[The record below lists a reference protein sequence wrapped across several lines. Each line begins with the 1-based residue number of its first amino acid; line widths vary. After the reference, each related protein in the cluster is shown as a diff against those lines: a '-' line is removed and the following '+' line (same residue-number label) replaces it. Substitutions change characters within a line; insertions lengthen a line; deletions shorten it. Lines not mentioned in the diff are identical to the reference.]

1 MGNFMSTVSTSD
13 ISTDL
18 VALDLA
24 SEQLVNGLV
33 IEASA
38 GTGKTYSVAALV
50 AREIALREELRIGNI
65 LITTFTRNAAAEL
78 RDRVRRRMVQ
88 IADQL
93 ENNTPDDGDSISKM
107 LAGDLRSRADI
118 IRRLRR
124 AVVEFDTATI
134 STIHAVCNKVLGL
147 AGLSTMQL
155 DGEDATNRLVLEA
168 VNDALVESGVRGHII
183 AEGDQS
189 KLVSLV
195 KAKLGSPRAELWF
208 DRSTKNEVDLAIY
221 AELEMVVTDAVRR
234 VQEKSSQSPS
244 YNDLLRRASDVVTS
258 GMYPSVVQAF
268 KERFALAFVDEAQD
282 TDMLQWELFTSTF
295 DSGNESDDVRALV
308 TVGDPK
314 QAIYGFRGA
323 DVAAYV
329 EHRNGKPMRTLAQN
343 QRSDEHLIDGLN
355 ALFDQQTFGPEIQYI
370 KVSTPERHAGSAIT
384 GTKPLTLIDIGNVTS
399 QGGLSGPVARRV
411 LEILAVC
418 QVPVSTK
425 DPHGE
430 RRAIRP
436 EEICV
441 LVGRKGVGRNIERE
455 LRRFGVPAVSNGTE
469 SVMKSHIALA
479 VRSLLEAMDRVSDV
493 GRTRLAVATPFFG
506 YTLTDPEILDDQ
518 MVAGWQEQIATW
530 GNILRRSGIA
540 ALSTAMLRDADVARS
555 LTSTADAERYLADF
569 AHVMDLLHEYTK
581 GRPCNA
587 AHALEIFGQLESI
600 EDLSEVVSRRVES
613 DAAAVQIMTVH
624 SAKGLQFPVVVVAD
638 LWKTKDGKLDNAPV
652 YTRVDSHGVRSRV
665 IDIGWAIGQADP
677 STTAAIKAASDEE
690 SRRLLY
696 VALTRAEH
704 HLSVLFTSGVG
715 TQKNGITPSIFDQC
729 TNVEE
734 AVKLVD
740 KVEKRD
746 VDSLAEPQKFQPLT
760 TSSTTPLDLANAP
773 ASVVQ
778 TYRRTSFSGITSRQQ
793 DRQTGSRSDGFAPE
807 SGGRDEDPIDMA
819 LLGVGAHQYAAH
831 DVSTGL
837 PEGVDM
843 PLARVP
849 GGTYF
854 GRVMHKVY
862 EVVDTS
868 RDLRDEVT
876 QAIDAHANSS
886 LLRPFR
892 QQLIDGVIASYR
904 TPLGM
909 PFNNKSLADIAPNDR
924 LSELDFEMSL
934 AKLSQGILASDI
946 GKLLKSS
953 LDANNVLYAYAD
965 SLSDSSFDIPLAG
978 LLNGSIDAVIRLTD
992 DDGKP
997 RLFITDY
1004 KTNRLDTDGMTTLM
1018 DAYAPKELIHAM
1030 AHHHYP
1036 LQALLYGTAIYR
1048 MLRWRQPQLD
1058 ADEVI
1063 AGIAYFFVRGMVG
1076 TESPIDV
1083 NGMPYGVFQWKA
1095 PRGLWEK
1102 MSSLLAGDRS

>member
-1 MGNFMSTVSTSD
+1 MNDLNKTSLP
-13 ISTDL
+13 SDL

-24 SEQLVNGLV
+24 TEKLVNGLV

-93 ENNTPDDGDSISKM
+93 ESNSPDDGDAISKA
-107 LAGDLRSRADI
+107 LADDLTSRADI

-147 AGLSTMQL
+147 AGLQTMQL

-168 VNDALVESGVRGHII
+168 VNDALIEKAVEEKII
-183 AEGDQS
+183 AEGNEDR
-189 KLVSLV
+189 LVALV

-208 DRSTKNEVDLAIY
+208 NRSEKSTEELAIY
-221 AELEMVVTDAVRR
+221 TELEKVVVDAVRR
-234 VQEKSSQSPS
+234 VQEKSAQSPS

-258 GMYPSVVQAF
+258 GDHPAVVQAF
-268 KERFALAFVDEAQD
+268 KERYALAFVDEAQD
-282 TDMLQWELFTSTF
+282 TDMLQWDLFTSTF
-295 DSGNESDDVRALV
+295 DSAIGEDDRALV

-329 EHRNGKPMRTLAQN
+329 NHRNGKPMRTLAQN

-370 KVSTPERHAGSAIT
+370 KVSTPERHAGSAIN
-384 GTKPLTLIDIGNVTS
+384 GTAPLTLIDVGNITN
-399 QGGLSGPVARRV
+399 QGGLAHPVARRV
-411 LEILAVC
+411 LEIFEYC
-418 QVPVSTK
+418 SVPVSPK
-425 DPHGE
+425 DQNGA
-430 RRAIRP
+430 RRPVRP
-436 EEICV
+436 EDICV
-441 LVGRKGVGRNIERE
+441 LVGKKAVGRNIERE
-455 LRRFGVPAVSNGTE
+455 LRRYGVPAVSNGTE

-479 VRSLLEAMDRVSDV
+479 VRSLLEAMERVSDL

-506 YTLTDPEILDDQ
+506 YSLTDPEILDDQ
-518 MVAGWQEQIATW
+518 MLATWQEQIATW
-530 GNILRRSGIA
+530 ANIIRRSGVA
-540 ALSTAMLRDADVARS
+540 ALSSAILRDVNVARS
-555 LTSTADAERYLADF
+555 LTSTSDAERYLADF
-569 AHVMDLLHEYTK
+569 AHVMDLLHEYSK
-581 GRPCNA
+581 GRPCSA
-587 AHALEIFGQLESI
+587 AHALEVFGQLESI

-613 DAAAVQIMTVH
+613 DSAAVQIMTVH
-624 SAKGLQFPVVVVAD
+624 SAKGLQFPVVIVAD
-638 LWKTKDGKLDNAPV
+638 LWKTNDGSSQSAPV
-652 YTRVDSHGVRSRV
+652 YSRVMADGRRARV
-665 IDIGWAIGQADP
+665 IDIGWAIGQVDP
-677 STTAAIKAASDEE
+677 STKESMKAADDEE
-690 SRRLLY
+690 DRRLLY

-704 HLSVLFTSGVG
+704 HLSVLYTSGVTTSKG
-715 TQKNGITPSIFDQC
+715 VLTPSVFDLC

-734 AVKLVD
+734 AVKLTG
-740 KVEKRD
+740 KVEKRG
-746 VDSLAEPQKFQPLT
+746 VDTLGKAKVYHLSSA
-760 TSSTTPLDLANAP
+760 TSGGALDLASAP

-778 TYRRTSFSGITSRQQ
+778 TYRRTSFSGITKRQEG
-793 DRQTGSRSDGFAPE
+793 REGNAKATGFIGDE
-807 SGGRDEDPIDMA
+807 SGQDESPIDMS

-831 DVSTGL
+831 DVPTGI
-837 PEGVDM
+837 PAGVDM
-843 PLARVP
+843 ALARVP

-868 RDLRDEVT
+868 KDLREEVT
-876 QAIDAHANSS
+876 RAIDIHASS
-886 LLRPFR
+886 ALLRPFR
-892 QQLIDGVIASYR
+892 DKLIEGVIASYQ
-904 TPLGM
+904 TPLGA
-909 PFNNKSLADIAPNDR
+909 PFNGKSLADVSPSDR

-934 AKLSQGILASDI
+934 AKLSQGVLASDI
-946 GKLLKSS
+946 GKTLKSC
-953 LDANNVLYAYAD
+953 LDASDVLYTYAD
-965 SLSDSSFDIPLAG
+965 SLCDSSFDIPLAG
-978 LLNGSIDAVIRLTD
+978 LLNGSIDAVLRIYA
-992 DDGKP
+992 DDGAP
-997 RLFITDY
+997 RLFVTDY
-1004 KTNRLDTDGMTTLM
+1004 KTNRLDNDEVVSLI

-1048 MLRWRQPQLD
+1048 MLRWRRPDLN

-1076 TESPIDV
+1076 VSSPLDAD
-1083 NGMPYGVFQWKA
+1083 GMPYGVFQWKA
-1095 PRGLWEK
+1095 PKGLWETL
-1102 MSSLLAGDRS
+1102 SNLFAGDRP

>member
-1 MGNFMSTVSTSD
+1 M
-13 ISTDL
+13 

-24 SEQLVNGLV
+24 TEKLVNGLV

-93 ENNTPDDGDSISKM
+93 EGNSPDEGDAISKA
-107 LAGDLRSRADI
+107 LADDLAARADI

-155 DGEDATNRLVLEA
+155 DGEDATNRLVIEA

-183 AEGDQS
+183 AEGNEAN
-189 KLVSLV
+189 LVSLV
-195 KAKLGSPRAELWF
+195 KAQLGAPRAELWF
-208 DRSTKNEVDLAIY
+208 DQSGKSVEELAIF
-221 AELEMVVTDAVRR
+221 AELTKVINDAVRR
-234 VQEKSSQSPS
+234 VQEKSAQTPS
-244 YNDLLRRASDVVTS
+244 YNDLLRRASEVVTS
-258 GMYPSVVQAF
+258 GKYPAVVQAF

-295 DSGNESDDVRALV
+295 DSVLGEDDRALV

-329 EHRNGKPMRTLAQN
+329 EHRSGKPMRTLAQN
-343 QRSDEHLIDGLN
+343 QRSDEYLIDGLN
-355 ALFDQQTFGPEIQYI
+355 VLFDQQTFGPEIQYI
-370 KVSTPERHAGSAIT
+370 KVSTPERHAGSAIE
-384 GTKPLTLIDIGNVTS
+384 GTAPLTLIDVGNITN
-399 QGGLSGPVARRV
+399 QGGLAHPVARRV
-411 LEILAVC
+411 LEILASC
-418 QVPVSTK
+418 SVPVSSK
-425 DPHGE
+425 DPHGS

-436 EEICV
+436 EDICV
-441 LVGRKGVGRNIERE
+441 LVGRKAVGRNIERE

-479 VRSLLEAMDRVSDV
+479 VRSLLEAMERVSDL

-506 YTLTDPEILDDQ
+506 YSLTDPEILDDQ
-518 MVAGWQEQIATW
+518 MVANWQEQIATW
-530 GNILRRSGIA
+530 ANILRRSGVA
-540 ALSTAMLRDADVARS
+540 ALSSAILRDVDVARS
-555 LTSTADAERYLADF
+555 LTSTSDAERYLADF
-569 AHVMDLLHEYTK
+569 AHVMDLLHEYSK
-581 GRPCNA
+581 GRPCSA
-587 AHALEIFGQLESI
+587 AHALEVFGQLQTI

-613 DAAAVQIMTVH
+613 DSAAVQIMTVH
-624 SAKGLQFPVVVVAD
+624 SAKGLQFPVVIVAD
-638 LWKTKDGKLDNAPV
+638 LWKPNDGSSKNAPV
-652 YTRVDSHGVRSRV
+652 YTRVMADGRRARV
-665 IDIGWAIGQADP
+665 IDIGWAIGQVDP
-677 STTAAIKAASDEE
+677 STKESMKAAGDEE
-690 SRRLLY
+690 DRRLLY

-715 TQKNGITPSIFDQC
+715 TQKGGITPSIFDLC
-729 TNVEE
+729 TNVDA
-734 AVKLVD
+734 AVALTG
-740 KVEKRD
+740 KVEKRG
-746 VDSLAEPQKFQPLT
+746 VDTLRKALVYRPSSA
-760 TSSTTPLDLANAP
+760 TSRGQLDLASAP

-778 TYRRTSFSGITSRQQ
+778 TYRRTSFSGITARQQ
-793 DRQTGSRSDGFAPE
+793 DRQTGAHGSGFTRE
-807 SGGRDEDPIDMA
+807 SGGLDEEPIDMS

-831 DVSTGL
+831 DVPTGL

-868 RDLRDEVT
+868 KDLHHEVT
-876 QAIDAHANSS
+876 RAIDSHANSS

-892 QQLIDGVIASYR
+892 QQLIDGVIASYQ
-904 TPLGM
+904 TPLGE
-909 PFNNKSLADIAPNDR
+909 PFNNKSLAEIAPKDR

-953 LDANNVLYAYAD
+953 LTENDVLFAYAD
-965 SLSDSSFDIPLAG
+965 SLCDSSFDIPLAG
-978 LLNGSIDAVIRLTD
+978 LLNGSIDAVIRVTD
-992 DDGKP
+992 NDGSP

-1004 KTNRLDTDGMTTLM
+1004 KTNRLDSDEITTLM
-1018 DAYAPKELIHAM
+1018 DAYAPKELIPAM

-1048 MLRWRQPQLD
+1048 MLRWRQPDLN

-1063 AGIAYFFVRGMVG
+1063 AGVAYFFVRGMVG
-1076 TESPIDV
+1076 VESPVDA

-1102 MSSLLAGDRS
+1102 LSNLLAGDRP

>member
-1 MGNFMSTVSTSD
+1 MPM
-13 ISTDL
+13 

-24 SEQLVNGLV
+24 TEKLVNGLV

-93 ENNTPDDGDSISKM
+93 EGNSPDEGDAISKA
-107 LAGDLRSRADI
+107 LADDLAARADI

-155 DGEDATNRLVLEA
+155 DGEDATNRLVIEA

-183 AEGDQS
+183 AEGNEAN
-189 KLVSLV
+189 LVSLV
-195 KAKLGSPRAELWF
+195 KAQLGAPRAELWF
-208 DRSTKNEVDLAIY
+208 DQSGKSVEELAIF
-221 AELEMVVTDAVRR
+221 AELTKVINDAVRR
-234 VQEKSSQSPS
+234 VQEKSAQTPS
-244 YNDLLRRASDVVTS
+244 YNDLLRRASEVVTS
-258 GMYPSVVQAF
+258 GKYPAVVQAF

-295 DSGNESDDVRALV
+295 DSVLGEDDRALV

-329 EHRNGKPMRTLAQN
+329 EHRSGKPMRTLAQN
-343 QRSDEHLIDGLN
+343 QRSDEYLIDGLN
-355 ALFDQQTFGPEIQYI
+355 VLFDQQTFGPEIQYI
-370 KVSTPERHAGSAIT
+370 KVSTPERHAGSAIE
-384 GTKPLTLIDIGNVTS
+384 GTAPLTLIDVGNITN
-399 QGGLSGPVARRV
+399 QGGLAHPVARRV
-411 LEILAVC
+411 LEILASC
-418 QVPVSTK
+418 SVPVSSK
-425 DPHGE
+425 DPHGS

-436 EEICV
+436 EDICV
-441 LVGRKGVGRNIERE
+441 LVGRKAVGRNIERE

-479 VRSLLEAMDRVSDV
+479 VRSLLEAMERVSDL

-506 YTLTDPEILDDQ
+506 YSLTDLEILDDQ
-518 MVAGWQEQIATW
+518 MVANWQEQIATW
-530 GNILRRSGIA
+530 ANILRRSGVA
-540 ALSTAMLRDADVARS
+540 ALSSAILRDVDVARS
-555 LTSTADAERYLADF
+555 LTSTSDAERYLADF
-569 AHVMDLLHEYTK
+569 AHVMDLLHEYSK
-581 GRPCNA
+581 GRPCSA
-587 AHALEIFGQLESI
+587 AHALEVFGQLQTI

-613 DAAAVQIMTVH
+613 DSAAVQIMTVH
-624 SAKGLQFPVVVVAD
+624 SAKGLQFPVVIVAD
-638 LWKTKDGKLDNAPV
+638 LWKPNDGSSKNAPV
-652 YTRVDSHGVRSRV
+652 YTRVMADGRRARV
-665 IDIGWAIGQADP
+665 IDIGWAIGQVDP
-677 STTAAIKAASDEE
+677 STKESMKAAGDEE
-690 SRRLLY
+690 DRRLLY

-715 TQKNGITPSIFDQC
+715 TQKGGITPSIFDLC
-729 TNVEE
+729 TNVDA
-734 AVKLVD
+734 AVALTG
-740 KVEKRD
+740 KVEKRG
-746 VDSLAEPQKFQPLT
+746 VDTLRKALVYRPSSA
-760 TSSTTPLDLANAP
+760 TSRGQLDLASAP

-778 TYRRTSFSGITSRQQ
+778 TYRRTSFSGITARQQ
-793 DRQTGSRSDGFAPE
+793 DRQTGAHGSGFTRE
-807 SGGRDEDPIDMA
+807 SGGLDEEPIDMS

-831 DVSTGL
+831 DVPTGL

-868 RDLRDEVT
+868 KDLHHEVT
-876 QAIDAHANSS
+876 RAIDSHANSS

-892 QQLIDGVIASYR
+892 QQLIDGVIASYQ
-904 TPLGM
+904 TPLGE
-909 PFNNKSLADIAPNDR
+909 PFNNKSLAEIAPKDR

-953 LDANNVLYAYAD
+953 LTENDVLFAYAD
-965 SLSDSSFDIPLAG
+965 SLCDSSFDIPLAG
-978 LLNGSIDAVIRLTD
+978 LLNGSIDAVIRVTD
-992 DDGKP
+992 NDGSP

-1004 KTNRLDTDGMTTLM
+1004 KTNRLDSDEITTLM
-1018 DAYAPKELIHAM
+1018 DAYAPKELIPAM

-1048 MLRWRQPQLD
+1048 MLRWRQPDLN

-1063 AGIAYFFVRGMVG
+1063 AGVAYFFVRGMVG
-1076 TESPIDV
+1076 VESPVDA

-1102 MSSLLAGDRS
+1102 LSNLLAGDRP

>member
-1 MGNFMSTVSTSD
+1 MSTTPTPTPM
-13 ISTDL
+13 I
-18 VALDLA
+18 ALDLA
-24 SEQLVNGLV
+24 TEQLVNGLV

-50 AREIALREELRIGNI
+50 AREIALREDLRIGNI

-93 ENNTPDDGDSISKM
+93 EGNSPDEGDAISKA
-107 LAGDLRSRADI
+107 LADDLAARADI

-183 AEGDQS
+183 AEGNEAN
-189 KLVSLV
+189 LVSLV
-195 KAKLGSPRAELWF
+195 KAQLGAPRAELWF
-208 DRSTKNEVDLAIY
+208 DQSGKSVEELAIF
-221 AELEMVVTDAVRR
+221 AELTKVINDAVRR
-234 VQEKSSQSPS
+234 VQEKSAQSPS
-244 YNDLLRRASDVVTS
+244 YNDLLRRASEVVTS
-258 GMYPSVVQAF
+258 GKYPTVVQAF

-295 DSGNESDDVRALV
+295 DSVLGEDDRALV

-329 EHRNGKPMRTLAQN
+329 EHRSGKPMRTLAQN
-343 QRSDEHLIDGLN
+343 QRSDEYLIDGLN
-355 ALFDQQTFGPEIQYI
+355 VLFDQQTFGPEIQYI
-370 KVSTPERHAGSAIT
+370 KVSTPDRHAGSAID
-384 GTKPLTLIDIGNVTS
+384 GTAPLTLIDVGNITN
-399 QGGLSGPVARRV
+399 QGGLAHPVARRV
-411 LEILAVC
+411 LEILATC
-418 QVPVSTK
+418 SVPVSSR
-425 DPHGE
+425 DPQGS

-436 EEICV
+436 EDICV
-441 LVGRKGVGRNIERE
+441 LVGRKAVGRNIERE

-479 VRSLLEAMDRVSDV
+479 VRSLLEAMERVSDL

-506 YTLTDPEILDDQ
+506 YSLTDPEILDDQ
-518 MVAGWQEQIATW
+518 MVANWQEQIATW
-530 GNILRRSGIA
+530 ANILRRSGVA
-540 ALSTAMLRDADVARS
+540 ALSSAILRDVDVARS
-555 LTSTADAERYLADF
+555 LTSTSDAERYLADF
-569 AHVMDLLHEYTK
+569 AHVMDLLHEYSK
-581 GRPCNA
+581 GRPCSA
-587 AHALEIFGQLESI
+587 AHALEVFGQLQTI

-613 DAAAVQIMTVH
+613 DSAAVQIMTVH
-624 SAKGLQFPVVVVAD
+624 SAKGLQFPVVIVAD
-638 LWKTKDGKLDNAPV
+638 LWKPNDGSSKNAPV
-652 YTRVDSHGVRSRV
+652 YTRVMADGRRARV
-665 IDIGWAIGQADP
+665 IDIGWAIGQVDQ
-677 STTAAIKAASDEE
+677 STKESMKAAGDEE
-690 SRRLLY
+690 DRRLLY

-715 TQKNGITPSIFDQC
+715 TQKGGITPSIFDLC
-729 TNVEE
+729 TNVDA
-734 AVKLVD
+734 AVALTG
-740 KVEKRD
+740 KVEKRG
-746 VDSLAEPQKFQPLT
+746 VDTLRKASVYQA
-760 TSSTTPLDLANAP
+760 SSASSRGQLDLASAP

-778 TYRRTSFSGITSRQQ
+778 TYRRTSFSGITKRQEG
-793 DRQTGSRSDGFAPE
+793 REGNAKATGFIGEE
-807 SGGRDEDPIDMA
+807 SGQDESPIDMS

-831 DVSTGL
+831 DVPTGL
-837 PEGVDM
+837 PADIDM

-868 RDLRDEVT
+868 KDLRDEVT
-876 QAIDAHANSS
+876 RAIDIHASS
-886 LLRPFR
+886 ALLRPFR
-892 QQLIDGVIASYR
+892 DKLIEGVIASYQ
-904 TPLGM
+904 TPLGA
-909 PFNNKSLADIAPNDR
+909 PFNGKSLADISPSDR

-934 AKLSQGILASDI
+934 AKLSQGVLASDI
-946 GKLLKSS
+946 GKVLKSS
-953 LDANNVLYAYAD
+953 LDASDALYAYAD
-965 SLSDSSFDIPLAG
+965 SLCDSSFDIPLAG
-978 LLNGSIDAVIRLTD
+978 LLNGSIDAVLRIHTD
-992 DDGKP
+992 EGSP
-997 RLFITDY
+997 RLFVTDY
-1004 KTNRLDTDGMTTLM
+1004 KTNRLDNDEVISLM
-1018 DAYAPKELIHAM
+1018 DSYAPRELVRAM

-1036 LQALLYGTAIYR
+1036 LQALLYGTAMYR
-1048 MLRWRQPQLD
+1048 MLRWRRPDLD

-1076 TESPIDV
+1076 AGSPLDAE
-1083 NGMPYGVFQWKA
+1083 GMPYGVFQWKA
-1095 PRGLWEK
+1095 PIGLWEK
-1102 MSSLLAGDRS
+1102 LSHLFAGDRP

>member
-1 MGNFMSTVSTSD
+1 M
-13 ISTDL
+13 

-24 SEQLVNGLV
+24 TEQLVNGLV

-93 ENNTPDDGDSISKM
+93 ESNSPDEGDAISKV
-107 LAGDLRSRADI
+107 LADDLASRADI

-168 VNDALVESGVRGHII
+168 VNDALVESGVQGHII
-183 AEGDQS
+183 AEGNQAN
-189 KLVSLV
+189 LVSLV
-195 KAKLGSPRAELWF
+195 KAQFGAPRAELWF
-208 DRSTKNEVDLAIY
+208 DQSGKSVEELAIF
-221 AELEMVVTDAVRR
+221 AELTKVINDAVRR
-234 VQEKSSQSPS
+234 VQEKSAQSPS
-244 YNDLLRRASDVVTS
+244 YNDLLRRASEVVTS
-258 GMYPSVVQAF
+258 GKYPAVVQAF

-295 DSGNESDDVRALV
+295 DSVLGEDDRALV

-329 EHRNGKPMRTLAQN
+329 EHRSGKPMRTLAQN
-343 QRSDEHLIDGLN
+343 QRSDEYLIDGLN

-370 KVSTPERHAGSAIT
+370 KVSTPDRHAGSAID
-384 GTKPLTLIDIGNVTS
+384 GTAPLTLIDVGNITN
-399 QGGLSGPVARRV
+399 QGGLAHPVARRV
-411 LEILAVC
+411 LEILASC
-418 QVPVSTK
+418 SVPVSSK
-425 DPHGE
+425 DPHGS
-430 RRAIRP
+430 RRAIWP
-436 EEICV
+436 EDICV
-441 LVGRKGVGRNIERE
+441 LVGRKAVGRNIERE

-479 VRSLLEAMDRVSDV
+479 VRSLLEAMERVSDL

-506 YTLTDPEILDDQ
+506 YSLTDPEILDDQ
-518 MVAGWQEQIATW
+518 MVADWQEQIATW
-530 GNILRRSGIA
+530 ANILRRSGVA
-540 ALSTAMLRDADVARS
+540 AMSSAILRDVNVARS
-555 LTSTADAERYLADF
+555 LTSTSDAERYLADF
-569 AHVMDLLHEYTK
+569 AHVMDLLHEYSK
-581 GRPCNA
+581 GRPCSA
-587 AHALEIFGQLESI
+587 AHALEVFGQLQTI

-613 DAAAVQIMTVH
+613 DSAAVQIMTVH

-638 LWKTKDGKLDNAPV
+638 LWKAKDAKLENAPV
-652 YTRVDSHGVRSRV
+652 YTRVESHGSRTRV

-677 STTAAIKAASDEE
+677 STTAAIKDASDEE

-704 HLSVLFTSGVG
+704 HLSVLFTSGG
-715 TQKNGITPSIFDQC
+715 SNPSIFDQC
-729 TNVEE
+729 TNVDV
-734 AVKLVD
+734 AVALTG
-740 KVEKRD
+740 KVEKRG
-746 VDSLAEPQKFQPLT
+746 VDTLAKATVYQP
-760 TSSTTPLDLANAP
+760 SSAMSRGQLDLASAP

-778 TYRRTSFSGITSRQQ
+778 SYRRTSFSGITARQQ
-793 DRQTGSRSDGFAPE
+793 DRETGAHRPGFTRD
-807 SGGRDEDPIDMA
+807 SGGLDEEPIDMS

-831 DVSTGL
+831 DVPTGL
-837 PEGVDM
+837 PAGIDM

-868 RDLRDEVT
+868 KDLREEVT
-876 QAIDAHANSS
+876 RAIDIHASS
-886 LLRPFR
+886 ALLRPFR
-892 QQLIDGVIASYR
+892 DRLIEGVIASYQ
-904 TPLGM
+904 TPLGT
-909 PFNNKSLADIAPNDR
+909 PFNGKSLADVSPSDR

-934 AKLSQGILASDI
+934 AKLSQGVLASDI
-946 GKLLKSS
+946 GKTLKTS
-953 LDANNVLYAYAD
+953 LPASDALYAYAD
-965 SLSDSSFDIPLAG
+965 LLCDSSFDIPLAG
-978 LLNGSIDAVIRLTD
+978 LLNGSIDAVLRIHTD
-992 DDGKP
+992 EGSP
-997 RLFITDY
+997 RLFVTDY
-1004 KTNRLDTDGMTTLM
+1004 KTNRLDNDEVISLM
-1018 DAYAPKELIHAM
+1018 DAYAPQELVRAM

-1036 LQALLYGTAIYR
+1036 LQALLYGAAMYR
-1048 MLRWRQPQLD
+1048 MLRWRRPDLD

-1076 TESPIDV
+1076 AGSPVDAD
-1083 NGMPYGVFQWKA
+1083 GMPYGVFQWKA
-1095 PRGLWEK
+1095 PKGLWEK
-1102 MSSLLAGDRS
+1102 LSHLFAGDRP